1 MGAPAAMQPMGG
13 FGQGGPMQP
22 YGAPQ
27 QAGAP
32 GTWDIGGVLGAGW
45 EAFKKNWVVLVFAPF
60 VGMVVAY
67 LPMFLMVLIGG
78 AIGGVVSSILSLIGM
93 VAFMVLFSFVLVGM
107 IKIFLKGARGET
119 PSFGDVFSGGSR
131 FVAMLGAM
139 AIVGCLVGLGYVLL
153 VVPGVILALGL
164 SLTTFYV
171 VDQNMGPIEAAKAS
185 WAATS
190 GQKLQL
196 FLFGLAAFLVIL
208 VGELACGV
216 GVLVAMPVVY
226 LAHATIYLRLSGRA
240 APAAA
245 AAPLAMPPQQPMPQ

>member
-1 MGAPAAMQPMGG
+1 MGTPGAMQPMGG

-22 YGAPQ
+22 YG
-27 QAGAP
+27 QASAAAP

-45 EAFKKNWVVLVFAPF
+45 DAFKKNWVVLVFAPF
-60 VGMVVAY
+60 VGMVAAY
-67 LPMFLMVLIGG
+67 LPMFLMLVIGN
-78 AIGGVVSSILSLIGM
+78 AIGGIVASLFSLIGF

-107 IKIFLKGARGET
+107 VKIFLKGARGET
-119 PSFGDVFSGGSR
+119 PSFGDVFSGASR
-131 FVAMLGAM
+131 FVPMLGAM
-139 AIVGCLVGLGYVLL
+139 VIVGCLVSIGYVFL

-196 FLFGLAAFLVIL
+196 FLFGLVAFLCIL
-208 VGELACGV
+208 AGELACGV

-226 LAHATIYLRLSGRA
+226 LAHATIYLRLSGRT
-240 APAAA
+240 AA
-245 AAPLAMPPQQPMPQ
+245 AAPGAPAALPQQ